1 MGKILKSC
9 TETINK
15 SKSSD
20 TKKDGDFELPNGY
33 NCFYQIFRDKLSRSM
48 KHVLINHQY
57 KYMTTEFI
65 MDLHS
70 KWKSW
75 TSDSQNYKTTGKYW
89 KKDNQTKHW

>member
-1 MGKILKSC
+1 MLHCYILLTTTYGRMGKILKSC

-33 NCFYQIFRDKLSRSM
+33 NCFYQIFRVKLSRSM
-48 KHVLINHQY
+48 KHVLINHQS

-70 KWKSW
+70 K
-75 TSDSQNYKTTGKYW
+75 
-89 KKDNQTKHW
+89 